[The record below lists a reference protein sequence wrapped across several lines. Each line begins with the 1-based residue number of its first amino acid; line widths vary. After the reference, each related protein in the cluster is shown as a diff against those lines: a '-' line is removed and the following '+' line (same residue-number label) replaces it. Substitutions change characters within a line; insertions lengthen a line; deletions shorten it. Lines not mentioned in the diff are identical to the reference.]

1 MTFIYLFFTKPFSRV
16 FSPKGLN
23 RLVAI
28 ALLYLTAEESF
39 WFVARS
45 FFIADNFCRYNGL
58 LSLSLRNTSAFIV
71 VVALTTGIVMVT
83 PMTITWGW

>member
-45 FFIADNFCRYNGL
+45 FFKADFCRYNGL
-58 LSLSLRNTSAFIV
+58 LSLSLRNISAFIV

-83 PMTITWGW
+83 PMTITRGW

>member
-1 MTFIYLFFTKPFSRV
+1 MYLFIYFFTKPLSRV

-39 WFVARS
+39 WFVAHS
-45 FFIADNFCRYNGL
+45 FFIADFCRSNGC
-58 LSLSLRNTSAFIV
+58 SLCLC
-71 VVALTTGIVMVT
+71 VT
-83 PMTITWGW
+83 PQLLL

>member
-1 MTFIYLFFTKPFSRV
+1 MTFFIYLFILFFYQTLTRV

-39 WFVARS
+39 WFVAHS
-45 FFIADNFCRYNGL
+45 FLIADFCRYNGC
-58 LSLSLRNTSAFIV
+58 SLCLC
-71 VVALTTGIVMVT
+71 VT
-83 PMTITWGW
+83 P